1 MALEITGKLIQ
12 KMELQSGTSRTGNL
26 WQKQEFVIETM
37 EQFPKKICANFWG
50 ENTKI
55 LETLNIGEIIT
66 VSFGLES
73 REFNGKWYTD
83 VRAWRIDVPGMN
95 PAQPSTLPQTQP
107 YQPTPQQG
115 TPTESYPAQN
125 QGYTETAPVNTLP
138 ENMPSFVDEGMQ
150 GDDDLPF

>member
-37 EQFPKKICANFWG
+37 EQFPKKICANLWG

-55 LETLNIGEIIT
+55 LETLNMGAVIT
-66 VSFGLES
+66 VSFALES

-95 PAQPSTLPQTQP
+95 PVQTASTQ
-107 YQPTPQQG
+107 
-115 TPTESYPAQN
+115 SN
-125 QGYTETAPVNTLP
+125 QTAPQG
-138 ENMPSFVDEGMQ
+138 MPPVQNEGYAEAATTNDFSKIMPPFEDEGMT
-150 GDDDLPF
+150 DDLPF